1 MTRHI
6 ASLTVLTALGL
17 AACSDSPTTPVDG
30 VQLSQDLTL
39 EQFGGTLD
47 TAEARVEIKLI
58 PGTLIAREVELEQ
71 PEEMTHQESIRAHV
85 TGISAAAGSG
95 TLTLEIGGLEV
106 GFDAATRLRGDD
118 GDLSFD
124 GFVAEIE
131 AALAAGTEPFV
142 RAKRPAPAEPQ
153 APDDATFLATEVR
166 IRNEADEPRL
176 ELNLDIDNLR
186 LNDAPPPDAF
196 LLVLGLEIEVRVS
209 TGETE
214 IEGDVDD
221 RDENEFGGQ
230 VATVDVDAG
239 SVTLANGTVV
249 LVTAETRI
257 EQHGDDGCDDG
268 DDGNGG
274 DDKKLGSLADVAAAL
289 AAGLPVEAEGEGSVQ
304 STDPLTIV
312 AREIEFE
319 VEDEDEDDDDDDDDR
334 PGQGAEFEAAVTAV
348 DVAGGAVTLAGGRVV
363 LVTASTVIDGDGD
376 LLTLQA
382 VSDAVAAGRPVR
394 AEGRGAEDATGFV
407 ASSIEFEVDD

>member
-1 MTRHI
+1 MSRRFACITGL
-6 ASLTVLTALGL
+6 AALGL
-17 AACSDSPTTPVDG
+17 AACSDSPTVPVDG
-30 VQLSQDLTL
+30 VRLSQDLTL

-47 TAEARVEIKLI
+47 TARARVEIKLI
-58 PGTLIAREVELEQ
+58 PGTLIAREVELER
-71 PEEMTHQESIRAHV
+71 PEEMTHQESVRAHV
-85 TGISAAAGSG
+85 TGISASAGSG

-106 GFDAATRLRGDD
+106 GFDAATRLRGED

-124 GFVAEIE
+124 DFVAEIE
-131 AALAAGTEPFV
+131 AALAAGVEPFV

-153 APDDATFLATEVR
+153 APDDATFQATEVR
-166 IRNEADEPRL
+166 IRDEADEPKL

-214 IEGDVDD
+214 IEGDLDD
-221 RDENEFGGQ
+221 RDETEFEGL
-230 VATVDVDAG
+230 VAAVDANAG
-239 SVTLANGTVV
+239 TVTLASGTIV
-249 LVTAETRI
+249 LITEDTRI

-268 DDGNGG
+268 DHG
-274 DDKKLGSLADVAAAL
+274 DDEKLGSLAEVAAAL

-304 STDPLTIV
+304 SGDPLTIV

-319 VEDEDEDDDDDDDDR
+319 VENEDENDDDG
-334 PGQGAEFEAAVTAV
+334 PNQGAEFEASVTAV

-394 AEGRGAEDATGFV
+394 AEGRGTTEAAGFV
-407 ASSIEFEVDD
+407 ASRIEFEVDD

>member
-1 MTRHI
+1 MSRRFAPI
-6 ASLTVLTALGL
+6 TVLTALGL
-17 AACSDSPTTPVDG
+17 AACSDSPTVPVDG

-58 PGTLIAREVELEQ
+58 PGTLIAREVELER
-71 PEEMTHQESIRAHV
+71 PEEMTHQESVRAHV
-85 TGISAAAGSG
+85 TGISASAGNG
-95 TLTLEIGGLEV
+95 TLTLEIGGLEI
-106 GFDAATRLRGDD
+106 GFDAASRLRGED

-124 GFVAEIE
+124 AFVAEIE
-131 AALAAGTEPFV
+131 AALAAGVEPFV

-153 APDDATFLATEVR
+153 APDDATFQATEVR
-166 IRNEADEPRL
+166 IRDEAGEPKL
-176 ELNLDIDNLR
+176 ELNLDLDNLR

-221 RDENEFGGQ
+221 RDEAEFEGL
-230 VATVDVDAG
+230 VAAVDIGAG
-239 SVTLANGTVV
+239 IVTLANGTVV
-249 LVTAETRI
+249 LVTSETRI

-268 DDGNGG
+268 DD
-274 DDKKLGSLADVAAAL
+274 DEKLGSLADVAAAL

-304 STDPLTIV
+304 SGDPLTIV

-319 VEDEDEDDDDDDDDR
+319 VENEDEDD
-334 PGQGAEFEAAVTAV
+334 GQGTEFEASVTAV

-394 AEGRGAEDATGFV
+394 AEGRGATEAAGLV
-407 ASSIEFEVDD
+407 ASRIEFEVDD